1 MNLTL
6 EVIKPLPIKS
16 WRALHTAAMAFRDDY
31 DRHGYHGSRSSRRT
45 YSACVKVHNCFADVT
60 KSIEKLNVAD
70 PEIEAT
76 LRENFGPNEVES
88 YYNEWISDSQD
99 QLVEWF
105 EGTTHA
111 SYAYLIEVLRE
122 IENGE
127 ISTFHGL
134 SELKG
139 KRAKR
144 VYVKAILAETQ
155 LFKEALATVDT
166 DSIAW
171 EGRSS
176 GYVTWN
182 CDRDLGRVA
191 LDVEEWAHDAINN
204 NQPARTF
211 SEALEEFRQIER
223 THNLNLAILDYVE
236 AWAKS
241 MSFQDELDYLVMQ
254 NFDEMGGVAG
264 ESLPPLE
271 KYADLEVTVVDSI
284 AAGNCMSGTMN
295 WIRDNIPGRASAT
308 IKELLAIDDMKASVR
323 RLCRFVVRRH
333 VSTQSA

>member
-1 MNLTL
+1 MKLAF
-6 EVIKPLPIKS
+6 EIIKPLPIKS

-31 DRHGYHGSRSSRRT
+31 DRHGYHGFRSSRRT
-45 YSACVKVHNCFADVT
+45 YSACVKVRNCFADID
-60 KSIEKLNVAD
+60 KSIERLNVTD

-76 LRENFGPNEVES
+76 LRDNFGPSELES
-88 YYNEWISDSQD
+88 YYNEWISGAQD

-105 EGTTHA
+105 EGSTHA
-111 SYAYLIEVLRE
+111 ADDYLIELLLVVDK
-122 IENGE
+122 GE
-127 ISTFHGL
+127 ATTHPGL
-134 SELKG
+134 SKIEG

-144 VYVKAILAETQ
+144 AYVKAALAENQ
-155 LFKEALATVDT
+155 LFREALATVDT

-182 CDRDLGRVA
+182 CDCDLGRVA
-191 LDVEEWAHDAINN
+191 LDVEEWAHDAITNN
-204 NQPARTF
+204 PPARTF
-211 SEALEEFRQIER
+211 SEALEEFRQVER
-223 THNLNLAILDYVE
+223 THNLNLAILDHVE
-236 AWAKS
+236 AWAES

-254 NFDEMGGVAG
+254 NFDELGGVAG

-271 KYADLEVTVVDSI
+271 KYADLEVTVDDSI

-308 IKELLAIDDMKASVR
+308 IKELLTIDDMKASVR

-333 VSTQSA
+333 VSAQSA